1 MMSIRPDQIA
11 TLERAI
17 ERRRKS
23 AILAELE
30 RDHPGR
36 PEVAEVLDDV
46 IDDAD
51 GYGIRGEDEVR
62 RFARLV
68 LELRT
73 FGSVEPLYAQA
84 LIDTLY
90 NRERSGTLRLDFIER
105 HILPRIRAGQAT
117 NRG

>member
-11 TLERAI
+11 ALERAI
-17 ERRRKS
+17 ERRRRYEM
-23 AILAELE
+23 LGELE
-30 RDHPGR
+30 REHPGR

-51 GYGIRGEDEVR
+51 AYDIRGQDEVR

-73 FGSVEPLYAQA
+73 FASVEPLYAQA

-90 NRERSGTLRLDFIER
+90 NRERSGTRRLDFIER